1 LKKRK
6 LRLNTLKK
14 LIQTKGEQSMAH
26 KKISELNNDI
36 GKEVEIRGW
45 AHRVRSSN
53 AVMFVVM
60 RDVSGI
66 IQCVITKEEI
76 AKEKWEEC
84 SKITVESSLIIKG
97 IVKKEEKAPMGIEL
111 SVKDFELIATSE
123 SFPISK
129 DFSPEFLA
137 DVRHLWLRSRKMTSI
152 LKIRSTVMGAVHNF
166 FRNKGF
172 YECQSP
178 SIMSSQ
184 CEGGSTLFK
193 VDYYG
198 KELYLTQTWQLHA
211 EAAIFALENIYC
223 IAPSFRAEKS
233 RTSRHLSEYWH
244 AEMETVWCDFEEL
257 QEYAEKLI
265 KHIIKEVLEK
275 NKYDLEVLKRDIS
288 ILENSLKKP
297 FTKMTY
303 DEALK
308 ILKEKHNMKVE
319 WGKDLRTVEE
329 DKLTSD
335 FDTPIIVTK
344 YPKIVKA
351 FYMKEDP
358 TNPDVVLGFDVLA
371 PENYGELIGASQR
384 EEDQKKIEKRLL
396 EQGEDLKNYQ
406 FYLDT
411 RRYGSVPHS
420 GFGMGIERIVSWI
433 CKLDTIKDA
442 IAFPRTMTRYSP

>member
-1 LKKRK
+1 
-6 LRLNTLKK
+6 
-14 LIQTKGEQSMAH
+14 
-26 KKISELNNDI
+26 
-36 GKEVEIRGW
+36 
-45 AHRVRSSN
+45 
-53 AVMFVVM
+53 
-60 RDVSGI
+60 
-66 IQCVITKEEI
+66 
-76 AKEKWEEC
+76 
-84 SKITVESSLIIKG
+84 
-97 IVKKEEKAPMGIEL
+97 
-111 SVKDFELIATSE
+111 
-123 SFPISK
+123 
-129 DFSPEFLA
+129 
-137 DVRHLWLRSRKMTSI
+137 
-152 LKIRSTVMGAVHNF
+152 MGAVHDF

-198 KELYLTQTWQLHA
+198 KDLYLTQTWQLHA
-211 EAAIFALENIYC
+211 EAAIFALEKIYC

-244 AEMETVWCDFEEL
+244 AEMEAVWCDFEEL

-275 NKYDLEVLKRDIS
+275 NKYDLDVLKRDIS

-308 ILKEKHNMKVE
+308 ILKEKHKME
-319 WGKDLRTVEE
+319 IDWGKDLRTVEE

-335 FDTPIIVTK
+335 FDTPIIVTR
-344 YPKIVKA
+344 YPKVVKA

-358 TNPDVVLGFDVLA
+358 KNPEVVLGFDVLA

-420 GFGMGIERIVSWI
+420 GFGMGVERIVSWI
-433 CKLDTIKDA
+433 CKLDTIRDA

>member
-1 LKKRK
+1 
-6 LRLNTLKK
+6 
-14 LIQTKGEQSMAH
+14 MAH
-26 KKISELNNDI
+26 KKISDLGKEI
-36 GKEVEIRGW
+36 GKKVEIRGW
-45 AHRVRSSN
+45 VHRVRSSN
-53 AVMFVVM
+53 AFMFLVL
-60 RDVSGI
+60 RDSSGT
-66 IQCVITKEEI
+66 IQCVI
-76 AKEKWEEC
+76 AKESISEEKWLEC
-84 SKITVESSLIIKG
+84 SKISIEASLILEG
-97 IVKKEEKAPMGIEL
+97 IVKKGEKAPMGIEL
-111 SVKDFELIATSE
+111 SVSSFQIVGTSE
-123 SFPISK
+123 NFPIAK

-152 LKIRSTVMGAVHNF
+152 LKIRSTVMGAVHDF
-166 FRNKGF
+166 FRKDGF

-198 KELYLTQTWQLHA
+198 KELFLTQTWQLHA
-211 EAAIFALENIYC
+211 EAAIFALEKIYC

-244 AEMETVWCDFEEL
+244 AEMEAVWCDFDGL
-257 QEYAEKLI
+257 INYAEKLI
-265 KHIIKEVLEK
+265 KHIIGEVLKK
-275 NKYDLEVLKRDIS
+275 NEYDLDVLKRDTTV
-288 ILENSLKKP
+288 LKASLKKR
-297 FTKMTY
+297 FVQMTY

-308 ILKEKHNMKVE
+308 ILKEKYNMDIE
-319 WGKDLRTVEE
+319 WGKDLRTIEE
-329 DKLTSD
+329 DKLTSG

-358 TNPDVVLGFDVLA
+358 INPDVVLGFDVLA

-384 EEDQKKIEKRLL
+384 EEDQEKIEKRLT

-420 GFGMGIERIVSWI
+420 GFGMGIERVVSWI
-433 CKLDTIKDA
+433 CKLDTIRDA
-442 IAFPRTMTRYSP
+442 IPFPRTMTRYTP

>member
-1 LKKRK
+1 MQYTKIGN
-6 LRLNTLKK
+6 LNK
-14 LIQTKGEQSMAH
+14 EM
-26 KKISELNNDI
+26 
-36 GKEVEIRGW
+36 GKEVELRGW
-45 AHRVRSSN
+45 VHRVRSSN
-53 AVMFVVM
+53 AIMFVVI
-60 RDVSGI
+60 RDVTGI
-66 IQCVITKEEI
+66 IQCVI
-76 AKEKWEEC
+76 AKETMPEEKWNEC
-84 SKITVESSLIIKG
+84 SKITIESSLIIKG
-97 IVKKEEKAPMGIEL
+97 TIQKEEKAPMGIEL
-111 SVKDFELIATSE
+111 KVNEFEIIGTSE
-123 SFPISK
+123 NFPISK

-152 LKIRSTVMGAVHNF
+152 LKIRSTVLGAVHDF
-166 FRNKGF
+166 FRNKDF

-198 KELYLTQTWQLHA
+198 KDLFLTQTWQLHA
-211 EAAIFALENIYC
+211 EAAIFALEKIYC

-244 AEMETVWCDFEEL
+244 AEMESVWCDFEQL

-265 KHIIKEVLEK
+265 KHILKTVLEK
-275 NKYDLEVLKRDIS
+275 NKYDLEVLKRDTS
-288 ILENSLKKP
+288 VLETSLKKP
-297 FTKMTY
+297 FIKMTY

-308 ILKEKHNMKVE
+308 ILNDKYNLKID
-319 WGKDLRTVEE
+319 WGKDLRTIEE

-358 TNPDVVLGFDVLA
+358 KNPDVVLGFDVLA

-384 EEDQKKIEKRLL
+384 EEDQKKIEKRLI
-396 EQGEDLKNYQ
+396 EQGEDLKNYE

-420 GFGMGIERIVSWI
+420 GFGMGVERVISWI
-433 CKLDTIKDA
+433 CKLDTIRDA
-442 IAFPRTMTRYSP
+442 IAFPRTMTRYTP